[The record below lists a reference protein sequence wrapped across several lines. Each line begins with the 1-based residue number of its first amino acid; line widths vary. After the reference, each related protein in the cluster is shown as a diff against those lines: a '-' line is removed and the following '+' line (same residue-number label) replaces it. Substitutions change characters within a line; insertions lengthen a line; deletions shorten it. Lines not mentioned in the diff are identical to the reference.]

1 MVDADAAD
9 DDDDADA
16 DDDDADDDDADDDAD
31 DDDDDVLS
39 VRNKDLTWP
48 EELCQLAKNKAL
60 IDKSQTGYTLSSYS
74 QCPHSVAALCIKCA
88 KTDLFK
94 SEGYYLNLKENSK
107 NIA

>member
-1 MVDADAAD
+1 MRD
-9 DDDDADA
+9 DDDN
-16 DDDDADDDDADDDAD
+16 

-60 IDKSQTGYTLSSYS
+60 IDKSQTGYTLSLYS
-74 QCPHSVAALCIKCA
+74 QCPHSVTALIDKSQTGYTLSSYSHCPHSVTALGIKCA

-94 SEGYYLNLKENSK
+94 SEGKQQEH
-107 NIA
+107 